1 MTDPVGINR
10 RAELAYAADPSDSA
24 LFNKISWGAIFAG
37 VAVALAVQFL
47 LNLLGVGIGAAVVD
61 PAKYDNPSASSFS
74 IGGGIWFVVAGLIAA
89 FVGAYVAGRL
99 SGRPSKST
107 GSFHGLTTWA
117 VTTLVILYLL
127 TTSIGAVVGGA
138 FSGLGS
144 MLGGV
149 GQTASTAV
157 SAAAPMAANANNP
170 MADIEK
176 QIRNAS
182 GGNDPEALR
191 AAAVSAVQAVITGD
205 QAKADDA
212 RNRAADAIAKAQ
224 NIPVD
229 QAKAQVAQYEATYR
243 TNMEAAK
250 QKAIDAAQTATKV
263 VSSGAIL
270 AFIALLLGA
279 VASWFGGSVGTRAIP
294 VATVAVNRGV

>member
-1 MTDPVGINR
+1 MTEPVGLNR
-10 RAELAYAADPSDSA
+10 RAEPAYAIDPSDTA
-24 LFNKISWGAIFAG
+24 FFNKISWGAIFAG

-47 LNLLGVGIGAAVVD
+47 LNLLGVGVGAAVID
-61 PAKYDNPSASSFS
+61 PAKYDNPTASSFS

-89 FVGAYVAGRL
+89 FIGAYVAGRL

-107 GSFHGLTTWA
+107 GSYHGLTTWA

-144 MLGGV
+144 MLGGI
-149 GQTASTAV
+149 GQTAGTAV
-157 SAAAPMAANANNP
+157 TAAAPVAANANNP

-191 AAAVSAVQAVITGD
+191 AAAVSAVQAALTGD
-205 QAKADDA
+205 QAKAEDA

-229 QAKAQVAQYEATYR
+229 QAKAQVIQYEATYKA
-243 TNMEAAK
+243 NVEAAK
-250 QKAIDAAQTATKV
+250 QRAIDAAQTATKV

-270 AFIALLLGA
+270 AFFALLLGA
-279 VASWFGGSVGTRAIP
+279 IASWFGGSVGTRAIP
-294 VATVAVNRGV
+294 ASVRRDI

>member
-10 RAELAYAADPSDSA
+10 RAELAYAADASDTA
-24 LFNKISWGAIFAG
+24 LFNRISWGAIFAG

-99 SGRPSKST
+99 SGRPSNST

-149 GQTASTAV
+149 EQTASTAV

-191 AAAVSAVQAVITGD
+191 AAAVSAVQAALTGD

-279 VASWFGGSVGTRAIP
+279 VASWFGGSVGTRAIA